1 MKNRAAYMVG
11 LNKMEIR
18 ETPVPEPKAGEVLV
32 KIEYVGICGSDVH
45 YFRFGGI
52 GRRKV
57 TFPYVL

>member
-32 KIEYVGICGSDVH
+32 VPMCIISRTADAA
-45 YFRFGGI
+45 I
-52 GRRKV
+52 SWL
-57 TFPYVL
+57 TAN

>member
-32 KIEYVGICGSDVH
+32 KMLGFVVPMCIISRTADAA
-45 YFRFGGI
+45 
-52 GRRKV
+52 
-57 TFPYVL
+57 TSWLTAN